1 MNGIA
6 QTGNADP
13 LKDCINHLISAM
25 RADYSRKF
33 EKRFDTAHNKDD
45 SENNL
50 LRQYKRRLYSKLKKF
65 KVEFI
70 YEAYDLYVDE
80 KNKFVPDVP
89 DLLDVIERVEKTHRQ
104 EVKNQDEVD
113 RMVSLPKPT
122 IQCDP
127 VALLKKAKTAASGK
141 DKKTKE
147 EWLRDKEALR
157 INNNAVINIHNDNV
171 ISRHADEA
179 HLCKFPPC
187 RKSGS
192 LTHSTTGSENWY
204 CQEHFQMS

>member
-6 QTGNADP
+6 LTGSDDQ

-33 EKRFDTAHNKDD
+33 EKRFDTNHNKDD
-45 SENNL
+45 SKNEV
-50 LRQYKRRLYSKLKKF
+50 LRQYKRRLYSKLKQF
-65 KVEFI
+65 NVAHI

-89 DLLDVIERVEKTHRQ
+89 DLLDVIERVEKKHKM
-104 EVKNQDEVD
+104 EVKNQEEID
-113 RMVSLPKPT
+113 RMVRLPKST

-127 VALLKKAKTAASGK
+127 IELLDKARTAVKNNGEKKSI
-141 DKKTKE
+141 DE
-147 EWLRDKEALR
+147 IL
-157 INNNAVINIHNDNV
+157 INHKAVLNLYGGN
-171 ISRHADEA
+171 SRNKLADED

-187 RKSGS
+187 RKAGS
-192 LTHSTTGSENWY
+192 IAHSTSGSENWY
-204 CQEHFQMS
+204 CKDHFRMA